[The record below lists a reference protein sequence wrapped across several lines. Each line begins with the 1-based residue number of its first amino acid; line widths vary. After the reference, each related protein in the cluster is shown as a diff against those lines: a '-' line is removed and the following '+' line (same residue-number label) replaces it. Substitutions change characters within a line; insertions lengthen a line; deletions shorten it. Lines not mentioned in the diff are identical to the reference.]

1 MADVKIALKIISD
14 LKNFISICLTD
25 PLLLNLFRNS
35 KTHFTRDR
43 KLNFERLVLLIA
55 KMCKRTLS
63 VELEGFFGELGKK
76 ISCSVSAFSQQRS
89 KLSPLFFLVW
99 NRVLCESF
107 LRHAPGDTRRWMG
120 YRLIAVDG
128 SNLALVNTPS
138 LQANFGGQSNQNSSF
153 VQAKTFYHYDV
164 LNDLVTHA
172 CIAPYRTSE
181 LTLASHWI
189 EELPVDSIAIYDRYY
204 STFKMFALH
213 SWQESER
220 KFVIRAKDSLEFV
233 KRFLKTGKVSQV
245 IELAPTQAS
254 ISGLRQSGFATD
266 SSTRI
271 RIRLVRVELQST
283 TEVIATNL
291 WQEEG
296 FENDMFGDL
305 YFRRWGVE
313 TNISKLKNTMQMESF
328 SGLTVESVEQDFYAT
343 VMMSNLHSI
352 LIRDAQV
359 QLDRDTSTKKYPR
372 KVNGNKSFGKLK
384 ENLIAIFFKNRE
396 REILRELTAYFL
408 KDTLPIRK
416 GRSFPRQLKTSNKK
430 CKHRTYTNYKPA

>member
-1 MADVKIALKIISD
+1 
-14 LKNFISICLTD
+14 
-25 PLLLNLFRNS
+25 
-35 KTHFTRDR
+35 
-43 KLNFERLVLLIA
+43 
-55 KMCKRTLS
+55 MCKRTLS

-359 QLDRDTSTKKYPR
+359 QLDRDTSTKKVPP
-372 KVNGNKSFGKLK
+372 KGQ
-384 ENLIAIFFKNRE
+384 RE
-396 REILRELTAYFL
+396 QILR
-408 KDTLPIRK
+408 KIK
-416 GRSFPRQLKTSNKK
+416 GKPDSHLFQKQGKGNPQGAHGLFPQGHIAHSKGKIIPK
-430 CKHRTYTNYKPA
+430 AA